1 MWIGKVTPTSW
12 RFSRR
17 LFTISPLFCV
27 SVAYPVSVL
36 AGSFKG
42 NDVSVSA
49 HIAPGSYGMVIG
61 IIVFFSLTFPGAV
74 LSSAFLPGTKIS
86 LFGVT
91 LLLLVACAS
100 PAILY
105 IMNILDYEFQ
115 ENCAGNL
122 QRVIDSGSGITLDNA
137 GSNFVEWVG
146 WYVTTDINALCTP
159 AYVSILPQIGLF
171 YTLLLSLMSQVV
183 ISMEPEE
190 YLDDFISQLKGG
202 GASCSGSQCKFE
214 YATQLYAKNIGFMFV
229 GAILLSILGLVMA
242 TLFIYPTSAMIRA
255 KHIVSN
261 LFKCCRNRQRRH
273 YSGDIEEMEGLGQ
286 MEEVITER
294 QYVHSVMQPYLE
306 KPDDLEANESLTP
319 LLSRTYIESNRNKLP
334 PVVMYKLRKVFPPL
348 GGAPEKVALAS
359 LDLHVPMG
367 EVLGLLGKNGAGKTT
382 ALNILAGIHSASSG
396 IGLISGYDV
405 ETELNSVYE
414 RLGNCPQFD
423 CVWKDQSVQRHLEFY
438 ARLKG
443 IDDPNAAMD
452 FANAVGLGAPEVYTR
467 PSGAL
472 SGGMRRRLSIA
483 VSLLG
488 SPKTLLL
495 DEPTTGLDPSTRI
508 EIWTLLSSFATPER
522 AIIIT
527 THMMLEADALCN
539 RIAIVAKGALKV
551 VGTQVSSILAER
563 LHRVTLP
570 LSLILN
576 ILTLHFLQNVKPQQH
591 LKDNYGSGYLL
602 QLNLAND
609 NEHAIESLLKFVRN
623 NIHEQAKIVTKQS
636 KTIHINLPRDV
647 KILKI
652 FTSLYSESAASEAM
666 INQFLVSQSSLED
679 VFVALGE

>member
-1 MWIGKVTPTSW
+1 M
-12 RFSRR
+12 
-17 LFTISPLFCV
+17 
-27 SVAYPVSVL
+27 SVL

-61 IIVFFSLTFPGAV
+61 IIIFFSLTFPGAV
-74 LSSAFLPGTKIS
+74 LSSAFFPGTKIS
-86 LFGVT
+86 LLGVT

-100 PAILY
+100 PAILNL
-105 IMNILDYEFQ
+105 MNSFDYEFT
-115 ENCAGNL
+115 ENCFGNL
-122 QRVIDSGSGITLDNA
+122 QHAIDSGSGITLDNA

-146 WYVTTDINALCTP
+146 WQVTDPNALILLCTP

-171 YTLLLSLMSQVV
+171 NTLLLSLVSQVV
-183 ISMEPEE
+183 ISTEPEE
-190 YLDDFISQLKGG
+190 YLDDFISQLKGR
-202 GASCSGSQCKFE
+202 GASCSGSQCKLEF
-214 YATQLYAKNIGFMFV
+214 ATQLYAKNIGFMFV
-229 GAILLSILGLVMA
+229 GAILLSIIGFVMA

-255 KHIVSN
+255 KHFVGD
-261 LFKCCRNRQRRH
+261 LFNCRRNWQRWH
-273 YSGDIEEMEGLGQ
+273 YSENIEETEGLCE
-286 MEEVITER
+286 MEEVIAER
-294 QYVHSVMQPYLE
+294 HYVHSIMRPYLE
-306 KPDDLEANESLTP
+306 NPDDLEENESLTP
-319 LLSRTYIESNRNKLP
+319 RLSRTYIESNRNKLP
-334 PVVMYKLRKVFPPL
+334 PVVMHKLRKVFPPL

-438 ARLKG
+438 ASLKG

-452 FANAVGLGAPEVYTR
+452 IANAVGLGAPEVYTR
-467 PSGAL
+467 QSGAL

-488 SPKTLLL
+488 SPDTLLL

-551 VGTQVSSILAER
+551 VGTQVSSILTET
-563 LHRVTLP
+563 LHRVALP
-570 LSLILN
+570 LSLIPNTPKHSLSYKMRNHSN
-576 ILTLHFLQNVKPQQH
+576 ISRITMAL
-591 LKDNYGSGYLL
+591 
-602 QLNLAND
+602 
-609 NEHAIESLLKFVRN
+609 
-623 NIHEQAKIVTKQS
+623 VTS
-636 KTIHINLPRDV
+636 FN
-647 KILKI
+647 
-652 FTSLYSESAASEAM
+652 
-666 INQFLVSQSSLED
+666 
-679 VFVALGE
+679 

>member
-1 MWIGKVTPTSW
+1 MFSFLKRNVFLCASNYRGYDRSSTQGMMEPSFLIGTWLYSFAVQFVYSFVFLTLFFGTSIY
-12 RFSRR
+12 RNASTCDGSSDTYKCYQFGSR
-17 LFTISPLFCV
+17 P
-27 SVAYPVSVL
+27 VAYPVSVL

-42 NDVSVSA
+42 NDVAVSA

-61 IIVFFSLTFPGAV
+61 IIIIFSLTFPGAV

-91 LLLLVACAS
+91 LLLLVASAS
-100 PAILY
+100 PAILNL
-105 IMNILDYEFQ
+105 MNSFDYEFT
-115 ENCAGNL
+115 ENCFGNL
-122 QRVIDSGSGITLDNA
+122 QHVFDPGSGITLDNA

-146 WYVTTDINALCTP
+146 WQVTDATLLCTP

-171 YTLLLSLMSQVV
+171 NTLLLSLMSQVV
-183 ISMEPEE
+183 ISTEPEE
-190 YLDDFISQLKGG
+190 YLDDFISQLKGR
-202 GASCSGSQCKFE
+202 GASCSGSQCKLE

-229 GAILLSILGLVMA
+229 GALLLSILGFVIA

-255 KHIVSN
+255 NHFVGD
-261 LFKCCRNRQRRH
+261 LFNCRRNRHRRR
-273 YSGDIEEMEGLGQ
+273 YSGDIEEMEGLGE

-294 QYVHSVMQPYLE
+294 HYGHSVMQPYLE
-306 KPDDLEANESLTP
+306 KPDDLEENESLTP
-319 LLSRTYIESNRNKLP
+319 RLSRTYIESNRNKLP
-334 PVVMYKLRKVFPPL
+334 PVVMHKLRKVFPPL

-382 ALNILAGIHSASSG
+382 VLNILAGIHSASSG

-438 ARLKG
+438 ASLKG

-452 FANAVGLGAPEVYTR
+452 IANAVGLGAPEVYTR
-467 PSGAL
+467 QSGAL

-488 SPKTLLL
+488 SPNTLLL

-551 VGTQVSSILAER
+551 VGTQVSSILTET
-563 LHRVTLP
+563 LHRVPLP
-570 LSLILN
+570 LSLSLN
-576 ILTLHFLQNVKPQQH
+576 TL
-591 LKDNYGSGYLL
+591 
-602 QLNLAND
+602 
-609 NEHAIESLLKFVRN
+609 
-623 NIHEQAKIVTKQS
+623 KQS
-636 KTIHINLPRDV
+636 LSYIMRNHSNISRITTAPV
-647 KILKI
+647 
-652 FTSLYSESAASEAM
+652 TSF
-666 INQFLVSQSSLED
+666 N
-679 VFVALGE
+679 

>member
-1 MWIGKVTPTSW
+1 M
-12 RFSRR
+12 
-17 LFTISPLFCV
+17 
-27 SVAYPVSVL
+27 SVL

-42 NDVSVSA
+42 NDVAVSA

-61 IIVFFSLTFPGAV
+61 IIIIFSLTFPGAV

-91 LLLLVACAS
+91 LLLLVASAS
-100 PAILY
+100 PAILNL
-105 IMNILDYEFQ
+105 MNSFDYEFT
-115 ENCAGNL
+115 ENCFGNL
-122 QRVIDSGSGITLDNA
+122 QHVIDPGSGITLDNA

-146 WYVTTDINALCTP
+146 WQVTDPSALILLCTP

-171 YTLLLSLMSQVV
+171 NTLLLSLVSQVV
-183 ISMEPEE
+183 ISTEPEE
-190 YLDDFISQLKGG
+190 YLDDFISQLKGR
-202 GASCSGSQCKFE
+202 GASCSGSQCKLE

-229 GAILLSILGLVMA
+229 GAILLSIIGFVMA

-255 KHIVSN
+255 KHFVGDLFNCRSN
-261 LFKCCRNRQRRH
+261 WQRWH
-273 YSGDIEEMEGLGQ
+273 YSENIEETEGLCE

-294 QYVHSVMQPYLE
+294 HYVHSVMQPYLE
-306 KPDDLEANESLTP
+306 KPDDLEENESLTP
-319 LLSRTYIESNRNKLP
+319 RLSRTYIESNRNKLP
-334 PVVMYKLRKVFPPL
+334 PVVMHKLRKVFPPL

-438 ARLKG
+438 ASLKG

-452 FANAVGLGAPEVYTR
+452 IANAVGLGAPEVYTR
-467 PSGAL
+467 QSGVL

-488 SPKTLLL
+488 SPNTLLL

-551 VGTQVSSILAER
+551 VGTQVSSILTET
-563 LHRVTLP
+563 LHRVPLP
-570 LSLILN
+570 LSLSLN
-576 ILTLHFLQNVKPQQH
+576 TL
-591 LKDNYGSGYLL
+591 
-602 QLNLAND
+602 
-609 NEHAIESLLKFVRN
+609 
-623 NIHEQAKIVTKQS
+623 KQS
-636 KTIHINLPRDV
+636 LSYIMRNHSNISRITTAPV
-647 KILKI
+647 
-652 FTSLYSESAASEAM
+652 TSF
-666 INQFLVSQSSLED
+666 N
-679 VFVALGE
+679 

>member
-1 MWIGKVTPTSW
+1 M
-12 RFSRR
+12 
-17 LFTISPLFCV
+17 
-27 SVAYPVSVL
+27 SVL

-105 IMNILDYEFQ
+105 LMKSFDYEFT
-115 ENCAGNL
+115 ENCFGNL

-146 WYVTTDINALCTP
+146 WQVTDPTLLCTP

-171 YTLLLSLMSQVV
+171 NTLLLSLMSQVV
-183 ISMEPEE
+183 ISTEPEE
-190 YLDDFISQLKGG
+190 YLDDFISQLKGR
-202 GASCSGSQCKFE
+202 GASCSGSQCKLE

-229 GAILLSILGLVMA
+229 GALLLSILGLVMA

-255 KHIVSN
+255 KHFVGD
-261 LFKCCRNRQRRH
+261 LFNCRRNRHRRH
-273 YSGDIEEMEGLGQ
+273 YSGDIEEMEGLGE

-294 QYVHSVMQPYLE
+294 HYVHSVMQPYLE
-306 KPDDLEANESLTP
+306 KPDDLEENESLTP
-319 LLSRTYIESNRNKLP
+319 RLSRTYIESNRNKLP
-334 PVVMYKLRKVFPPL
+334 PVVMHKLRKVFPPL

-382 ALNILAGIHSASSG
+382 VLNILAGIHSASSG

-438 ARLKG
+438 ASLKG

-452 FANAVGLGAPEVYTR
+452 IANAVGLGAPEVYTR
-467 PSGAL
+467 QSGAL
-472 SGGMRRRLSIA
+472 SGGMRRRLSVA

-488 SPKTLLL
+488 SPNTLLL

-551 VGTQVSSILAER
+551 VGTQVSSILTET
-563 LHRVTLP
+563 LHRVALP

-576 ILTLHFLQNVKPQQH
+576 TLKQSISLQNAKP
-591 LKDNYGSGYLL
+591 
-602 QLNLAND
+602 
-609 NEHAIESLLKFVRN
+609 
-623 NIHEQAKIVTKQS
+623 
-636 KTIHINLPRDV
+636 
-647 KILKI
+647 
-652 FTSLYSESAASEAM
+652 
-666 INQFLVSQSSLED
+666 
-679 VFVALGE
+679 

>member
-1 MWIGKVTPTSW
+1 M
-12 RFSRR
+12 
-17 LFTISPLFCV
+17 
-27 SVAYPVSVL
+27 SVL

-61 IIVFFSLTFPGAV
+61 IIIFFSLTFPGAV
-74 LSSAFLPGTKIS
+74 LSSAFFPGTKIS
-86 LFGVT
+86 LLGVT

-100 PAILY
+100 PAILNL
-105 IMNILDYEFQ
+105 MNSFDYEFT
-115 ENCAGNL
+115 ENCFGNL
-122 QRVIDSGSGITLDNA
+122 QHVIDSGSGITLDNA

-146 WYVTTDINALCTP
+146 WQVTDPNALILLCTP

-171 YTLLLSLMSQVV
+171 NTLLLSLVSQVV
-183 ISMEPEE
+183 ISTEPEE
-190 YLDDFISQLKGG
+190 YLDDFISQLKGR
-202 GASCSGSQCKFE
+202 GASCSGSQCKLEF
-214 YATQLYAKNIGFMFV
+214 ATQLYAKNIGFMFV
-229 GAILLSILGLVMA
+229 GAILLSIIGLVMA

-255 KHIVSN
+255 KHFVGD
-261 LFKCCRNRQRRH
+261 LFNCRRNWQRWH
-273 YSGDIEEMEGLGQ
+273 YSENIEETEGLCE
-286 MEEVITER
+286 MEEVIAER
-294 QYVHSVMQPYLE
+294 HYVHSIMQPYLE
-306 KPDDLEANESLTP
+306 KPDDLEENESLTP
-319 LLSRTYIESNRNKLP
+319 RLSRTYIESNRNKLP
-334 PVVMYKLRKVFPPL
+334 PVVMHKLRKVFPPL

-405 ETELNSVYE
+405 ETELNSVCE

-438 ARLKG
+438 ASLKG

-452 FANAVGLGAPEVYTR
+452 IANAVGLGAPEVYTR
-467 PSGAL
+467 QSGAL

-488 SPKTLLL
+488 SPDTLLL

-551 VGTQVSSILAER
+551 VGTQVSSILTET
-563 LHRVTLP
+563 LHRVALP
-570 LSLILN
+570 LFLIPNTPKHSLSYKMRNHSN
-576 ILTLHFLQNVKPQQH
+576 ISRITTAL
-591 LKDNYGSGYLL
+591 
-602 QLNLAND
+602 
-609 NEHAIESLLKFVRN
+609 
-623 NIHEQAKIVTKQS
+623 VTS
-636 KTIHINLPRDV
+636 FN
-647 KILKI
+647 
-652 FTSLYSESAASEAM
+652 
-666 INQFLVSQSSLED
+666 
-679 VFVALGE
+679 

>member
-1 MWIGKVTPTSW
+1 
-12 RFSRR
+12 
-17 LFTISPLFCV
+17 
-27 SVAYPVSVL
+27 
-36 AGSFKG
+36 
-42 NDVSVSA
+42 
-49 HIAPGSYGMVIG
+49 MVIG
-61 IIVFFSLTFPGAV
+61 IIIFFSLTFPGAV
-74 LSSAFLPGTKIS
+74 LSSAFFPGTKIS
-86 LFGVT
+86 LLGVT

-100 PAILY
+100 PAILNL
-105 IMNILDYEFQ
+105 MNSFDYEFT
-115 ENCAGNL
+115 ENCFGNL
-122 QRVIDSGSGITLDNA
+122 QHAIDSGSGITLDNA

-146 WYVTTDINALCTP
+146 WQVTDPNALILLCTP

-171 YTLLLSLMSQVV
+171 NTLLLSLVSQVV
-183 ISMEPEE
+183 ISTEPEE
-190 YLDDFISQLKGG
+190 YLDDFISQLKGR
-202 GASCSGSQCKFE
+202 GASCSGSQCKLEF
-214 YATQLYAKNIGFMFV
+214 ATQLYAKNIGFMFV
-229 GAILLSILGLVMA
+229 GAILLSIIGFVMA

-255 KHIVSN
+255 KHFVGD
-261 LFKCCRNRQRRH
+261 LFNCRRNWQRWH
-273 YSGDIEEMEGLGQ
+273 YSENIEETEGLCE
-286 MEEVITER
+286 MEEVIAER
-294 QYVHSVMQPYLE
+294 HYVHSIMRPYLE
-306 KPDDLEANESLTP
+306 NPDDLEENESLTP
-319 LLSRTYIESNRNKLP
+319 RLSRTYIESNRNKLP
-334 PVVMYKLRKVFPPL
+334 PVVMHKLRKVFPPL

-438 ARLKG
+438 ASLKG

-452 FANAVGLGAPEVYTR
+452 IANAVGLGAPEVYTR
-467 PSGAL
+467 QSGAL

-488 SPKTLLL
+488 SPDTLLL

-551 VGTQVSSILAER
+551 VGTQVSSILTET
-563 LHRVTLP
+563 LHRVALP
-570 LSLILN
+570 LSLIPNTPKHSLSYKMRNHSN
-576 ILTLHFLQNVKPQQH
+576 ISRITMAL
-591 LKDNYGSGYLL
+591 
-602 QLNLAND
+602 
-609 NEHAIESLLKFVRN
+609 
-623 NIHEQAKIVTKQS
+623 VTS
-636 KTIHINLPRDV
+636 FN
-647 KILKI
+647 
-652 FTSLYSESAASEAM
+652 
-666 INQFLVSQSSLED
+666 
-679 VFVALGE
+679 